1 MTKELLQKLALYSI
15 LAIAAVFLNNL
26 FQPQFS
32 QKPRHEERSLEQDGS
47 FPKVDFSKKSGSGV
61 KISSKWNKILNANRA
76 FSLRERLFFCA
87 IAA

>member
-1 MTKELLQKLALYSI
+1 M
-15 LAIAAVFLNNL
+15 
-26 FQPQFS
+26 PQTHPTPRS